1 VLTAGYVLEP
11 LLTKVYM
18 YNMIAAGEKVLA
30 SLRLELFRTLLMQR
44 LSFFDRHSAAELTAL
59 ISVELDTVRSF
70 IFK

>member
-1 VLTAGYVLEP
+1 MLTAGYVLEP